1 MSVCA
6 DQAADNPK
14 AIYGG
19 RISPFHSW
27 SFERMILKPHTSYPV
42 RQIKR
47 PFFLAS
53 IPTKDKCSYVQ
64 VDHGSDYPP
73 RLTTLHVFGVS
84 PKRANTSVLWA
95 EFSPPSIDVITVYSI
110 TSTHR
115 K

>member
-1 MSVCA
+1 MGFNVVLDFGVC
-6 DQAADNPK
+6 QIRAADSPK

-53 IPTKDKCSYVQ
+53 S
-64 VDHGSDYPP
+64 PP
-73 RLTTLHVFGVS
+73 RTDVRMCSWLTS
-84 PKRANTSVLWA
+84 RIPRTSVHLARLQRQPRKGKLQFLWA
-95 EFSPPSIDVITVYSI
+95 EFV
-110 TSTHR
+110 HHL
-115 K
+115 